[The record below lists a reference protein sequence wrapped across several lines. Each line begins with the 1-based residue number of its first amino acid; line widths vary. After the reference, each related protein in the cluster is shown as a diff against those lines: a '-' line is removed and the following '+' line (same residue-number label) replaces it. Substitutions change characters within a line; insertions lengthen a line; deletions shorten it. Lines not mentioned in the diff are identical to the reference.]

1 MHIQDQKGKNL
12 NINQFSENKRNTFH
26 LSKNGIQ
33 NPLIK
38 KNEENEL
45 DMDKNYILKKIL
57 LNI

>member
-1 MHIQDQKGKNL
+1 MQLLKMTLQKKLMHISDQKGKNL

-26 LSKNGIQ
+26 LSKKGMQ

-45 DMDKNYILKKIL
+45 DME
-57 LNI
+57 